1 MEVESYIFLSQV
13 YLCTDSRNDML
24 SFTTKLFSHL
34 HRFISDKLVKIVIF
48 TLDPLPTQQVITGS
62 RNDFWSFT
70 AGHFQ
75 NQ

>member
-1 MEVESYIFLSQV
+1 MEVQSYIFLSQV
-13 YLCTDSRNDML
+13 YLCTDSRNDVL

-34 HRFISDKLVKIVIF
+34 HSSDKLVKIVIF
-48 TLDPLPTQQVITGS
+48 TLHPLPTHQVITGS
-62 RNDFWSFT
+62 RNDLWSFT